1 MAFVGFLF
9 TVVVYAHKEE
19 VVGVLGYL
27 CRIFFAVDLGYRAVG
42 ILVVFQF
49 KDDGRRLNILA
60 RDEHEIGKALA

>member
-19 VVGVLGYL
+19 VVGMLGYL

-42 ILVVFQF
+42 ILVVLQF
-49 KDDGRRLNILA
+49 KYDGR
-60 RDEHEIGKALA
+60 